1 MCVRNST
8 WFTRPSCISPRE
20 RVGSGDET
28 NKKPGRPGKKGAA
41 LTSGIRNV
49 RDNDIKLSCTLLHE
63 LCPILNM
70 NFDLWRVKAN
80 SCLWEVALADFNY
93 SLYVHVFGGGGEGVG
108 ERRRGTKGRRFKIN
122 RNLQVNRQTLTSSIS
137 QMCIS
142 STVLC
147 FATSLSTPPSPPPT
161 TSTLREWRVRRGREE
176 GEGKGGE
183 GRGGGGEGGGR
194 GGEVEGEGEGEGGEE
209 GEEKQPS

>member
-1 MCVRNST
+1 
-8 WFTRPSCISPRE
+8 
-20 RVGSGDET
+20 
-28 NKKPGRPGKKGAA
+28 
-41 LTSGIRNV
+41 
-49 RDNDIKLSCTLLHE
+49 
-63 LCPILNM
+63 M
-70 NFDLWRVKAN
+70 NFDLWRVKAD
-80 SCLWEVALADFNY
+80 SCLWEVAFADFNY
-93 SLYVHVFGGGGEGVG
+93 SLYVHVFVGGGGE
-108 ERRRGTKGRRFKIN
+108 RRRETKGRRFKIN